1 MGLSDT
7 VSELAKEVAAVF
19 KQLITLGVQVEGLD
33 KDLDRIRAD
42 QRNFIEDT
50 RAELRELQSDFRDV
64 QRRLV
69 TLEGLMQTSYQN
81 ALRDALVQ
89 IARDHVEK
97 HGSLETFNPGQLLTP
112 PASPNSAPSKDAP
125 PAAPKVTA

>member
-50 RAELRELQSDFRDV
+50 RADLRALQSDFRDV

-69 TLEGLMQTSYQN
+69 TLEGLMQSSYQN
-81 ALRDALVQ
+81 ALREALLQ
-89 IARDHVEK
+89 IAREHVDK
-97 HGSLETFNPGQLLTP
+97 HGTLDTFNPGQLLTP
-112 PASPNSAPSKDAP
+112 AVQATNGEPDDAP
-125 PAAPKVTA
+125 PATPKVTA

>member
-50 RAELRELQSDFRDV
+50 RADLRALQSDFRDV

-69 TLEGLMQTSYQN
+69 TLEGLMQSSYQN
-81 ALRDALVQ
+81 ALREALLQ
-89 IARDHVEK
+89 IAREHVDK
-97 HGSLETFNPGQLLTP
+97 HGTLDTFNPGQLLTP
-112 PASPNSAPSKDAP
+112 AVQAPNGEPDDVP